1 MKTFSDFSLRSYN
14 TFGMDVNCRRF
25 ILLEQESDIA
35 SLQESDFHDGP
46 FYILGG
52 GSNTLFTKDFDGT
65 IVHPAFKGM
74 QVMDEDSEQVLLR
87 VAAGEDWNDFQQY
100 CIENQWFG
108 LENLVGIPGL
118 VGSSPVQNIGAYG
131 VEVKDCIDHVEGF
144 FLDDFSPFT
153 MRNTECH
160 FAYRNSIFKQELK
173 GKCLI
178 GAVWFKLSKKER
190 YNLSYKALANE
201 LAARQ
206 CPITLKNVT
215 DSIIHIRN
223 SKLPDI
229 TKIGCAGSFFKNPV
243 VPRAQYEA
251 LLAATPDLVSYPVDE
266 LHVKLAAGQLIEKAG
281 WKGKRIGDAGVY
293 PLQALVLVNYG
304 TAKPNEIV
312 DVCHQVIHD
321 VQQIFG
327 VELSPE
333 VNIIA

>member
-1 MKTFSDFSLRSYN
+1 MKIFSDFSLLPYN
-14 TFGMDVNCRRF
+14 TFAMNVQCRRF
-25 ILLEQESDIA
+25 ILLEQETDIA
-35 SLQESDFHDGP
+35 ALQETDFNDGP

-52 GSNTLFTKDFDGT
+52 GSNSLFTQDYDGT

-74 QVMDEDSEQVLLR
+74 QVMEEDSEQVLLR
-87 VAAGEDWNDFQQY
+87 VAAGENWNDFQQY
-100 CIENQWFG
+100 CIDHQWYG

-144 FLDDFSPFT
+144 YLKDFSRFS
-153 MRNTECH
+153 MDNNACH

-178 GAVWFKLSKKER
+178 SAVWFKLSKKQLF
-190 YNLSYKALANE
+190 NLSYKALANE
-201 LAARQ
+201 LETQ
-206 CPITLKNVT
+206 KCELTLRTVT
-215 DSIIHIRN
+215 ESILRVRN

-229 TKIGCAGSFFKNPV
+229 SKVGCAGSFFKNPI
-243 VPRAQYEA
+243 VPRNQFEA
-251 LLAATPDLVSYPVDE
+251 LLANTPDLVSYPVDE
-266 LHVKLAAGQLIEKAG
+266 TQVKMAAGQLIEKAG

-304 TAKPNEIV
+304 TAKPQEIV
-312 DVCHQVIHD
+312 DVCNQVIAD
-321 VQQIFG
+321 VKKLFG

-333 VNIIA
+333 VNIIR